1 MNQDVK
7 KFRDFKMGDSPEK
20 NQKNE
25 YFGSLVKEVSESEN
39 YREVLYTGE
48 NLQLVKMNIQPNQEI
63 GSEVHKEGDQFFYIV
78 SGEGVLELEEESFEF
93 KTGDGMTITQGKRH
107 NVINTSDEEPLKCF
121 TMYSPQEHPE
131 GTIHKTKEDE

>member
-1 MNQDVK
+1 MHQDVK
-7 KFRDFKMGDSPEK
+7 KFRDFKMEDLPEE
-20 NQKNE
+20 NQRNE
-25 YFGSLVKEVSESEN
+25 YFGSLVKEVSEGEN

-63 GSEVHKEGDQFFYIV
+63 GSEVHEEGDQFFYII

-107 NVINTSDEEPLKCF
+107 NVINTSDKEP
-121 TMYSPQEHPE
+121 EHPE
-131 GTIHKTKEDE
+131 GTIHKTKKDE